1 MALSSYRSQDKASI
15 VSLMLSVVEA
25 RIASPMSWLLRVREA
40 RIVCSSARMSAI
52 TAAASILAEFG
63 HSFVER
69 PAWGG
74 TLDYILSTFLENW
87 KFQRK
92 VEEKS
97 EVNAVVAIE
106 LTAVLFRLNASIT
119 VYTTAVTT
127 VQPAGPTITHIW
139 GQDQTATG
147 RTQGPNYHWE
157 DTSPN
162 RISGSDLRN
171 KGRKNTYLYA
181 KNKIADISTVSRA
194 LFRKEYFTSNTVCN
208 LIPRV
213 NKIQII
219 YNHSLWIQYSYFTF
233 WIQTVCFSVYQ
244 FGNVYA

>member
-1 MALSSYRSQDKASI
+1 
-15 VSLMLSVVEA
+15 
-25 RIASPMSWLLRVREA
+25 
-40 RIVCSSARMSAI
+40 
-52 TAAASILAEFG
+52 
-63 HSFVER
+63 VER

-92 VEEKS
+92 EEEKS
-97 EVNAVVAIE
+97 EVNAAVAIQ
-106 LTAVLFRLNASIT
+106 LTAVLFRLNASIK

-147 RTQGPNYHWE
+147 RIQGPMGLQGVICATRVE
-157 DTSPN
+157 
-162 RISGSDLRN
+162 
-171 KGRKNTYLYA
+171 KNTYFYA
-181 KNKIADISTVSRA
+181 ENSIADISTVNQA

-213 NKIQII
+213 NNIQIS
-219 YNHSLWIQYSYFTF
+219 YKYSLKG
-233 WIQTVCFSVYQ
+233 TVERDLRGAENRLKRSVLINSKPLCFII
-244 FGNVYA
+244 